1 MFKGGKKLA
10 RSNLLLL
17 LSFILLSS
25 CSGIDIPLKSNL
37 SPHKSANDLRQYR
50 HLTLDNNLDILLI
63 SDPQADK
70 AAASLDVY
78 IGSYQNPSDRL
89 GLAHFLEHMLFLG
102 TAKYPD
108 PGEYQTFISQHGGS
122 HNAYTSLENTNY
134 FFDIDAQHLEPA
146 LDRFAEF
153 FISPNFDEAY
163 VDRERNAV
171 ESEYRLKI
179 KDDGRRQWDVLRE
192 LINPQHP
199 LSKFTVGNL
208 ETLADST
215 DNPDGSVRAD
225 LLAMYDQ
232 YYSANLMKLVVLGA
246 EDLQQL
252 ESMVREKFSA
262 IEDKQTNVE
271 PHGQGFFQ
279 AGQLPMQV
287 QISPIKE
294 LRELSLMF
302 QLPKMTP
309 HWQLKPAQY
318 LASLVGHEETGSLLN
333 ILEEQGWAENLWA
346 GTSLEDR
353 QSSLFTINISLTPE
367 GLVQRNAVVEQV
379 FAWLE
384 LIKHQGIERWRQQEL
399 ARVGEINFRYLE
411 KRDASQTVTRLS
423 SAMQLY
429 PKSEVLRQPYQVKG
443 FDSDLVAALMDKLN
457 PDNML
462 VMITAPDLPTNRE
475 SAFYQVPYLVSR
487 PQASALASWY
497 KPKSS
502 KSLAL
507 PQKNPFIAT
516 DLSLITPRNSDQKVP
531 QLIVQGL
538 GLRAWHLEN
547 IQFGVPRSNVLIH
560 LGSNKLASI
569 VQQTGAELYM
579 ALVEDQLNSELYAA
593 SVAGLNYR
601 LSVDRRG
608 IGISLGGYSQNQG
621 LLLNTIL
628 KVLLNPDWSPAR
640 FERVRQ
646 QLYRTKLNAT
656 EDYPFRQ
663 VMAQLYATLQGGA
676 LAAEQ
681 ALVLENLELSEL
693 QAYARQLLKS
703 FDIEVMVSG
712 NLDISAVNQ
721 ILSSL
726 NQLPTADIDNPYQV
740 AKLSEEPLSQ
750 NLAVNHR
757 DAVVLQYIQGDTDSL
772 EERAAVSTIAQILSA
787 PFFNT
792 LRTEKQLGYVV
803 SAFPLHLNRV
813 PGLAMLVQSPTA
825 SEAELREE
833 FEAFLQQYAEQ
844 IGQMTTQQLSRHKQ
858 ALLINLQEA
867 PKNLGEMNSRFSE
880 SLRLGYADF
889 QFRLKLIQQ
898 INSLTLDD
906 IKTAYHRLVVD
917 KPRQLWVQTLSA
929 DGEGESINQDPA
941 LDGKVYRYAF

>member
-10 RSNLLLL
+10 KSNLLLL
-17 LSFILLSS
+17 LSFVLLSS

-199 LSKFTVGNL
+199 LSKFTVGNQ

-215 DNPDGSVRAD
+215 DNPGGSVRAD

-279 AGQLPMQV
+279 AGQLPLQV

-302 QLPKMTP
+302 QLPKMTS

-333 ILEEQGWAENLWA
+333 ILEAQGWAENLWA

-367 GLVQRNAVVEQV
+367 GLVQCNAVVEQV

-399 ARVGEINFRYLE
+399 ARVGEINFRFLE
-411 KRDASQTVTRLS
+411 KRNASQTVTKLS

-429 PKSEVLRQPYQVKG
+429 PKSEVLRQPYQISG
-443 FDSDLVAALMDKLN
+443 FDPDLIEALLDRLN

-462 VMITAPDLPTNRE
+462 IMLTAPDLPMDRQ
-475 SAFYQVPYLVSR
+475 SAFYQVPYRVSK
-487 PQASALASWY
+487 PQAQTLASWRS
-497 KPKSS
+497 PKSNR
-502 KSLAL
+502 SLAL
-507 PQKNPFIAT
+507 PRKNPFIPT
-516 DLSLITPRNSDQKVP
+516 ELSLITPQDGSQKTP
-531 QLIVQGL
+531 KMIVEQP
-538 GLRAWHLEN
+538 GLRAWHFEN
-547 IQFGVPRSNVLIH
+547 TQFGVPRSNVLIQM
-560 LGSNKLASI
+560 GTDKLAS
-569 VQQTGAELYM
+569 VDEQTLAELYIN
-579 ALVEDQLNSELYAA
+579 LVEDQLNSELYAA
-593 SVAGLNYR
+593 TIAGLSYR
-601 LSVDRRG
+601 LNVDQRG
-608 IGISLGGYSQNQG
+608 IAVSLGGYSQNQG
-621 LLLNTIL
+621 LLLDSIL

-646 QLYRTKLNAT
+646 QLYRAKLNAAD
-656 EDYPFRQ
+656 EYPFRQ
-663 VMAQLYATLQGGA
+663 IIARLYATLQGRS
-676 LAAEQ
+676 LPAEQ
-681 ALVLENLELSEL
+681 ALVLENLNLSEL
-693 QAYARQLLKS
+693 QHYAKQLLKS
-703 FDIEVMVSG
+703 LDMEVLISG
-712 NLDISAVNQ
+712 NLDTASANQ
-721 ILSSL
+721 ILSLL
-726 NQLPTADIDNPYQV
+726 NQLPAAEVDHPFQV
-740 AKLSEEPLSQ
+740 AKLSEVEFSQ
-750 NLAVNHR
+750 AQEINHR
-757 DAVVLQYIQGDTDSL
+757 DAVVVQYIQGDTDTL
-772 EERAAVSTIAQILSA
+772 EERAVTSMIAQMLSA

-803 SAFPLHLNRV
+803 SAFPLHISRV
-813 PGLAMLVQSPTA
+813 PGIAMLVQSPTA
-825 SEAELREE
+825 SESQLRLE
-833 FEAFLQQYAEQ
+833 FVSFLQQFRDQLEE
-844 IGQMTTQQLSRHKQ
+844 MTPQQLSRHKQ
-858 ALLINLQEA
+858 ALLTNIEEV
-867 PKNLGEMNSRFSE
+867 PKNLSEMNGRFSE
-880 SLRLGYADF
+880 SLSLGYRDF
-889 QFRLKLIQQ
+889 QFRQQLSVEIQ
-898 INSLTLDD
+898 SLTLDE
-906 IKTAYHRLVVD
+906 IKNAYQRLIVE
-917 KPRQLWVQTLSA
+917 KPRQLWVQTLDDANMNNLKEGSA
-929 DGEGESINQDPA
+929 PLGQ
-941 LDGKVYRYAF
+941 VYRYPF